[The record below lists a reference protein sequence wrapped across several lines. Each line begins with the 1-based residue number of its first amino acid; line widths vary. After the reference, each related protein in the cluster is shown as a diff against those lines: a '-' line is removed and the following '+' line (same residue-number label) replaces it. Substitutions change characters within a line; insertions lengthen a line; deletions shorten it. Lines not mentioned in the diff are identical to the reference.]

1 MRTNITGGV
10 LAVLAVVVLFVAYL
24 SLFTVYQ
31 TRQALVVRLGD
42 PVKIVTEPGLHAKLP
57 LIDTVIYV
65 DNRILDLENSSQEV
79 ICSDQKRLVVDAF
92 ARYRRQRGAKSSA
105 VAADT
110 MSSASPSFSPAALTD
125 CKPGTCEGVLGF
137 QSTPTRVACGTT

>member
-1 MRTNITGGV
+1 MNCARRSPNIVGSRCFKCKLG
-10 LAVLAVVVLFVAYL
+10 
-24 SLFTVYQ
+24 
-31 TRQALVVRLGD
+31 QAR
-42 PVKIVTEPGLHAKLP
+42 GLH
-57 LIDTVIYV
+57 
-65 DNRILDLENSSQEV
+65 
-79 ICSDQKRLVVDAF
+79 KRERRRHDEKTADAF